1 MAMNI
6 ADVVAQGPVIPE
18 LLLSD
23 VAHAVPAARALCAGG
38 LKVIEISVRGAGGA
52 ACIDAVRKGVPEA
65 IVGAGS
71 LTRAV
76 DFAAADRA
84 GAQFGGTPGLTQDL
98 AAASRGARFP
108 LMPGVMTPTEV
119 MTARN
124 AGFMVQKFYSSTPAG
139 GVSLLKFLHGVFA
152 DVTFVPSG
160 ALTSELAAE
169 YLHLPNVAGV
179 AGSWTE
185 LQTLIAQG
193 DWPRVE
199 AWARALAQLKRAIP

>member
-1 MAMNI
+1 MTMNI
-6 ADVVAQGPVIPE
+6 RDVVALSAVIPE
-18 LLLSD
+18 LLFTD
-23 VAHAVPAARALCAGG
+23 VAQAQPAARALCAGG
-38 LKVIEISVRGAGGA
+38 LKVFEISLRSAQGGA
-52 ACIDAVRKGVPEA
+52 CIEAVRKGLADA

-84 GAQFGGTPGLTQDL
+84 GAQFGATPGLTADL

-124 AGFMVQKFYSSTPAG
+124 AGFMVQKFYSATPMG
-139 GVSLLKFLHGVFA
+139 GVAMLKFLHGLFP

-160 ALTSELAAE
+160 VLTSDLAAE
-169 YLHLPNVAGV
+169 YLHLPNVAGI

-185 LQTLIAQG
+185 LQTLVAQG

-199 AWARALAQLKRAIP
+199 AWARAVAQLKRG

>member
-1 MAMNI
+1 MNI
-6 ADVVAQGPVIPE
+6 GDVVALSAVVPE

-23 VAHAVPAARALCAGG
+23 AAHAVPAARALCAGG
-38 LKVIEISVRGAGGA
+38 LKVIEISVRGTGGA
-52 ACIDAVRKGVPEA
+52 ACIEAVRKGVPEA
-65 IVGAGS
+65 VVGAGS

-84 GAQFGGTPGLTQDL
+84 GAQFGATPGLTQDL

-108 LMPGVMTPTEV
+108 LLPGVMTPTDV

-124 AGFMVQKFYSSTPAG
+124 AGFMMQKFYAATPDATL
-139 GVSLLKFLHGVFA
+139 SQLKFLQGMFP

-160 ALTSELAAE
+160 VLTSDLAAE
-169 YLHLPNVAGV
+169 YLRLPNVAGV

-185 LQTLIAQG
+185 LQSLMAQG
-193 DWPRVE
+193 AWPHIE
-199 AWARALAQLKRAIP
+199 AWARAAAHLQRSGA

>member
-1 MAMNI
+1 MTMNI
-6 ADVVAQGPVIPE
+6 RDVVALSAVIPE
-18 LLLSD
+18 LLFTD
-23 VAHAVPAARALCAGG
+23 VAQAQPAARALCAGG
-38 LKVIEISVRGAGGA
+38 LKVIEISLRSAQGGA
-52 ACIDAVRKGVPEA
+52 CIEAVRKAVPDA

-84 GAQFGGTPGLTQDL
+84 GALFGATPGLTPDL

-124 AGFMVQKFYSSTPAG
+124 AGFMVQKFYSAAPTGCVAM
-139 GVSLLKFLHGVFA
+139 LKFLHGLFP

-160 ALTSELAAE
+160 AMTAEAASG
-169 YLHLPNVAGV
+169 YRGLPNVVGV
-179 AGSWTE
+179 AGTWADLDGIITAGEWS
-185 LQTLIAQG
+185 
-193 DWPRVE
+193 RVE
-199 AWARALAQLKRAIP
+199 AWAREFK

>member
-1 MAMNI
+1 MNI
-6 ADVVAQGPVIPE
+6 GDVVAQSAVIPE

-23 VAHAVPAARALCAGG
+23 AAHAVPAARALCAGG
-38 LKVIEISVRGAGGA
+38 LKVIEISLRGAGGA

-84 GAQFGGTPGLTQDL
+84 GAQFGATPGLTQEL

-108 LMPGVMTPTEV
+108 LLPGVMTPTEV

-124 AGFMVQKFYSSTPAG
+124 AGFMVQKFHASTPADA
-139 GVSLLKFLHGVFA
+139 VALLKFLHGVFP

-160 ALTSELAAE
+160 VLTADLAAE
-169 YLHLPNVAGV
+169 YLRLPNVAGV
-179 AGSWTE
+179 AGTWTE
-185 LQTLIAQG
+185 LQTLVAQG

-199 AWARALAQLKRAIP
+199 AWARALASLKRG

>member
-6 ADVVAQGPVIPE
+6 GDVVAQSTVMPE

-23 VAHAVPAARALCAGG
+23 AAHAVPAARALYAGG

-52 ACIDAVRKGVPEA
+52 VCIEAVRKGVPEA
-65 IVGAGS
+65 LAGAGS

-84 GAQFGGTPGLTQDL
+84 GAQFGATPGLTQDL

-108 LMPGVMTPTEV
+108 LLPGVMTPTEV

-139 GVSLLKFLHGVFA
+139 GVTLLKLLHDVFP
-152 DVTFVPSG
+152 DVNFVPSG
-160 ALTSELAAE
+160 ALTSDLAAE
-169 YLHLPNVAGV
+169 YLRLPNVAAV
-179 AGSWTE
+179 AGSWPE
-185 LQTLIAQG
+185 LQALFVQG

-199 AWARALAQLKRAIP
+199 TWARAVAQLKRT